1 MYKVRESIFF
11 RISINN
17 SVNHPFWRWKC
28 YDLVF
33 HVPLYFHTY
42 FLQQSLIRQGY
53 HVSTTI
59 PWDFPDFVNWYPP
72 GESMTS
78 PARAI
83 ARHLPANVV
92 RHRRV
97 RRWLSLIDQVYF
109 LGVFARSRAILS
121 RGHVF
126 SGLRGYFLDSVAQTR
141 QYCFLSSCALEAR
154 MTIWQATPGCD
165 MCEHCELRVKNLHYC
180 HDHLAQKRL
189 RQRQRFSSGEIA
201 TGAFPFTEAPNELM
215 VPFLSCSPEQF
226 HPNLEVPDH
235 HLLRRD
241 SPDQL
246 LILHAYAQDERRMNS
261 TDGLNTIKGTDQ
273 VLLAVDTLKR
283 EGLNIKLVNLTGY
296 NQQELRYLQVQA
308 DLCIDEL
315 RYGWWGSTPLECA
328 ALGVPTIVY
337 INYLFASF
345 WQKNYPEYAT
355 LIPFLSADT
364 NTITDVLRL
373 LCLDAGLRAELRRKS
388 LRFAQAYLDPDRNA
402 RVLARALGL

>member
-1 MYKVRESIFF
+1 MNQFF
-11 RISINN
+11 Y
-17 SVNHPFWRWKC
+17 RWKC

-33 HVPLYFHTY
+33 NVPLYFHTY
-42 FLQQSLIRQGY
+42 FLQKSLIAQGY
-53 HVSTTI
+53 RISTTI
-59 PWDFPDFVNWYPP
+59 PWDFPDFVNWYPS
-72 GESMTS
+72 GESITS
-78 PARAI
+78 PARAL
-83 ARHLPANVV
+83 ARHLRTHSV
-92 RHRRV
+92 RYRRV
-97 RRWLSLIDQVYF
+97 KWLLSLIDQAYF
-109 LGVFARSRAILS
+109 FVILIRSRAILS
-121 RGHVF
+121 RGHVY
-126 SGLRGYFLDSVAQTR
+126 SGLRGYILNNVAQTR

-154 MTIWQATPGCD
+154 MTIWQATPGCE

-180 HDHLAQKRL
+180 HDYLAQKRL

-215 VPFLSCSPEQF
+215 VPFLSCSSAQF
-226 HPNLEVPDH
+226 HPDLEVPDH
-235 HLLRRD
+235 YLLRRD

-246 LILHAYAQDERRMNS
+246 LILHAYAQDERRINSVDGMNS
-261 TDGLNTIKGTDQ
+261 IKGTDQ

-337 INYLFASF
+337 INYLFACF
-345 WQKNYPEYAT
+345 WQKNYPEFAN
-355 LIPFLSADT
+355 LIPFLSANT
-364 NTITDVLRL
+364 STITDVLRL
-373 LCLDAGLRAELRRKS
+373 LCLDADLRAELRWKS

-402 RVLARALGL
+402 RVLVKALGL